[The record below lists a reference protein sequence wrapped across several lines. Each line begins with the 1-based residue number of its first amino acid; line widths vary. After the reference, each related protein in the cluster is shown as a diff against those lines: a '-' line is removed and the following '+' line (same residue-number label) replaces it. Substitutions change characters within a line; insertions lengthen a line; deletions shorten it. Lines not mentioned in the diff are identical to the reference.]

1 MKAQTK
7 AYLYAGITILFW
19 STVATAFKIALAET
33 GPAELLLISTCTS
46 MLVLLLIGGFQ
57 GQMAL
62 LFKASREEYLRSAL
76 MGLINPFA
84 YYLILFRAY
93 SLLPAQVAQPL
104 NMIWPIV
111 LVFLS
116 VPFLGHTV
124 SKRSILALIVCFA
137 GVYFISSQGK
147 PGKFEF
153 SSPLG
158 IGLALSSSI
167 IWAFY
172 WILNIRDKRDE
183 IQKLFMNFLFASFYI
198 VLFMLLRRT
207 PVNVNNKVLLAGIY
221 IGIFEMGLS
230 FVFWLKALRYT
241 NTPDQVSI
249 LMYLFPF
256 ISLIFIHFIL
266 GEKIYLTTLL
276 GLFLIVSGIIYQKLR

>member
-46 MLVLLLIGGFQ
+46 MLVLLLIGSFQ
-57 GQMAL
+57 GQLAL
-62 LFKASREEYLRSAL
+62 LFKASRKEYLRSAL

-116 VPFLGHTV
+116 VPFLGQSV
-124 SKRSILALIVCFA
+124 SRRSVLALIVCFA

-147 PGKFEF
+147 PGRFEF

-172 WILNIRDKRDE
+172 WILNVKDKRDE
-183 IQKLFMNFLFASFYI
+183 VQKLFMNFLFASLYI
-198 VLFMLLRRT
+198 ILFVLLRGT
-207 PVNVNNKVLLAGIY
+207 PMNVNNKVLLAGIY

-266 GEKIYLTTLL
+266 GEQIYLTTLL